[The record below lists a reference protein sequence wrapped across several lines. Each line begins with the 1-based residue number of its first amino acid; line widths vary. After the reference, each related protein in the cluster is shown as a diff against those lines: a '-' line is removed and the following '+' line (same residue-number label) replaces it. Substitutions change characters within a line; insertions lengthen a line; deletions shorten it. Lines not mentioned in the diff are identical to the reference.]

1 MARERFD
8 SSGRLDQPRETR
20 RALFTRP
27 QVDPD
32 TFGRFAEKFARNMG
46 TAKFLVYMTVFVLFW
61 VTVNVIGIFGY
72 KWDIYPFIFL
82 TLILSLQ
89 ASYAAPLILLAQNRQ
104 TDRDRVA
111 LEQDRAS
118 NERNLADTEFLTR
131 EVASLRIAL
140 RDMATRDFL
149 RSELRSQLEEMEQ
162 RGLRPATD
170 GRQSAG
176 GETSPGAWRG
186 PKAT

>member
-1 MARERFD
+1 MARERPTRPA
-8 SSGRLDQPRETR
+8 RLDQPREAK

-27 QVDPD
+27 QLDPD
-32 TFGRFAEKFARNMG
+32 TFGRFAEKFARYMG
-46 TAKFLVYMTVFVLFW
+46 TARFLVYMTVFVAVW

-82 TLILSLQ
+82 TLLLSLQ

-149 RSELRSQLEEMEQ
+149 RSELRSQLDEMEE
-162 RGLRPATD
+162 RGIRLKTQVRRS
-170 GRQSAG
+170 GS
-176 GETSPGAWRG
+176 GEASPGARRS
-186 PKAT
+186 PKPT